1 MPKVLYQKKKCVR
14 FFFSRTLKYPA
25 LYTMYNLELI
35 TSAADADQL
44 LRIAQREKRSIYVR
58 RENLSL
64 RNENASENGAE
75 RSADI
80 VAAQAELQSLNT
92 VIDSL
97 PEGERKQEEI
107 TNRMA
112 VELRLRRLTRGGDG
126 NDPVS
131 IVERAFDVNRF
142 DRDITGIEEFVAAV
156 EARKLEL
163 N

>member
-1 MPKVLYQKKKCVR
+1 M
-14 FFFSRTLKYPA
+14 F
-25 LYTMYNLELI
+25 NLELI

-75 RSADI
+75 RNADI

>member
-1 MPKVLYQKKKCVR
+1 M
-14 FFFSRTLKYPA
+14 F
-25 LYTMYNLELI
+25 NLELI

>member
-1 MPKVLYQKKKCVR
+1 
-14 FFFSRTLKYPA
+14 
-25 LYTMYNLELI
+25 MYNLELI